1 MRINSKNNGGS
12 YLDLEA
18 AATATSEAAEN
29 SETIVTVLL
38 EDIIAS
44 IIAIRQRGQ
53 PKIQKPKNFAPRC
66 KNIIK
71 MIRVTFWVL
80 VFAKTQKGPFYH
92 FNYLFT
98 PRY

>member
-1 MRINSKNNGGS
+1 VLKFGGTS
-12 YLDLEA
+12 IFLWSCGIGGRATCCHQYFSRQAKTTAGWDLSGNEQHYL
-18 AATATSEAAEN
+18 
-29 SETIVTVLL
+29 
-38 EDIIAS
+38 
-44 IIAIRQRGQ
+44 RGQ
-53 PKIQKPKNFAPRC
+53 PKIQKPKNFAPKC
-66 KNIIK
+66 ENIIK